1 VTIDLGAPVA
11 LERYADGRDLGGFV
25 MIDRLTN
32 ATVAVGMVET
42 VAAASGNVVW
52 HTTDVDKHAR
62 AMLKG
67 QRPAA
72 IWFTGLSGAGK
83 STIANLVEHKLHALG
98 RHTMMLDGD
107 NVRHGLNRDLG
118 FSEADRIE
126 NIRRAAEA
134 ARLMV
139 DAGLIALVS
148 FISPYRWDR
157 DSARERFEPGEFIEV
172 FVDTPVEECRRRDPK
187 GLYKRADAGQIRNF
201 TGVDAPYEAPLAP
214 EMRLP
219 TVEASAEELA
229 ERVVAELRALGVI
242 GA

>member
-1 VTIDLGAPVA
+1 
-11 LERYADGRDLGGFV
+11 
-25 MIDRLTN
+25 
-32 ATVAVGMVET
+32 
-42 VAAASGNVVW
+42 
-52 HTTDVDKHAR
+52 
-62 AMLKG
+62 
-67 QRPAA
+67 
-72 IWFTGLSGAGK
+72 
-83 STIANLVEHKLHALG
+83 
-98 RHTMMLDGD
+98 MMLDGD

-148 FISPYRWDR
+148 FISPYRSDR

-201 TGVDAPYEAPLAP
+201 TGVDAPYEVPLAP

-219 TVEASAEELA
+219 TVEASAEDLA
-229 ERVVAELRALGVI
+229 ERVVSELRALGVI
-242 GA
+242 GG